1 MLGHRHPYA
10 DGPDVTERAG
20 IPLWEMR
27 PCNQCGLPRSN
38 EVHALPPAP
47 VLDVREAAA
56 GEAVVREGPFRMRVA
71 SWSNPEDDAL
81 TVAYDTEQLAVDG
94 RPVVTV
100 TVTTDGEPDI
110 VIPLDILEEM
120 VASIRRRVNE

>member
-1 MLGHRHPYA
+1 MTA
-10 DGPDVTERAG
+10 A
-20 IPLWEMR
+20 W
-27 PCNQCGLPRSN
+27 PCVQCGLPVAN

-81 TVAYDTEQLAVDG
+81 TVAYDTEQLAADG

-100 TVTTDGEPDI
+100 TVTTDGKPDI

-120 VASIRRRVNE
+120 VASIRRRVNGA